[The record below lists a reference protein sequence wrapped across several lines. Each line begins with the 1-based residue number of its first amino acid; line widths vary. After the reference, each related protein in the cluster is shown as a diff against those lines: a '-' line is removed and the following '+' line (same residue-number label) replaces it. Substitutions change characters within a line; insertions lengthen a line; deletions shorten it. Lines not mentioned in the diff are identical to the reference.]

1 LNERPAGPLG
11 AASGDSGGPR
21 PSGKTEAFR
30 QAVRVSD
37 EERGYVSRRADPSD
51 GRSRLLRLTD
61 LGWACT
67 RAAEDAAADTA
78 GAWEQQL
85 GADTMA
91 RVRTALQA
99 VVVPGRLRPAW

>member
-1 LNERPAGPLG
+1 MLVLRAAAQIVDGIQHGLAERGFADVRPA
-11 AASGDSGGPR
+11 
-21 PSGKTEAFR
+21 
-30 QAVRVSD
+30 Q
-37 EERGYVSRRADPSD
+37 ADPSD
-51 GRSRLLRLTD
+51 GRSRLLRLTE

-91 RVRTALQA
+91 RVRAALQA